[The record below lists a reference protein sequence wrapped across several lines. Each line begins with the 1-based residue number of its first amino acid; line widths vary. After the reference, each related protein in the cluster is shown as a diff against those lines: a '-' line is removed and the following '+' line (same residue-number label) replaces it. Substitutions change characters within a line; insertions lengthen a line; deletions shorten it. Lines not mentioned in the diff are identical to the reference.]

1 MSGGV
6 PGGRTL
12 LRCYSYLGPYWPRC
26 AGGLAAM
33 LLADGVSLLAPQ
45 LIRAVIDRGI
55 GGRDLRLAGLL
66 AGALV
71 GLAFLRGIFTFAQGR
86 LIEQASQGVAFDLRN
101 AIQERL
107 AALSF
112 AFHDT
117 AETGQLLSRAV
128 QDVDR
133 VRFLTGRASFRL
145 LDSAVF
151 ALGTLAT
158 LLAMNPRLAFA
169 AMGTLPLLVL
179 AALRFGSRQRSL
191 SRSIQEQLGVL
202 TSRIEQALRGIRIV
216 RAFAQEAAETARF
229 ERENGRWRKL
239 SDSLAL
245 NGAVFAPL
253 MILVA
258 NLGVVFTV
266 WYGGRLAMGGALSLG
281 ELVAFSAYL
290 GQLVGPVRLLG
301 MVAPA
306 IAVSVSSGER
316 IFEILDARSEVTEAP
331 DAVPLADPR
340 GRVEF
345 QDVSFAY
352 FNRFTVLHGVDF
364 TVEPGQVVEVLAL
377 MGDSSDNVPGVPGIG
392 EKGARDLINLYGSLE
407 GCLEHAA
414 EISRKSYRESLLQ
427 NQEQARKSRDLVRIR
442 FDAPV
447 EWEPEK
453 FRRREPLAEEARS
466 LFGELGFTR
475 ILEEFRSP
483 PPASLPVRREGAV
496 PPGDGVQVEQI
507 HGLEDLR
514 RALRAISNAER
525 VAVVPV
531 LSSPEPMRARMV
543 GVALSADPA
552 RVLYISSR
560 ESDLL
565 SSPALPEEEVLP
577 CLAPLLAGG

>member
-45 LIRAVIDRGI
+45 LIRSVIDRGI

-179 AALRFGSRQRSL
+179 AALRFGTRQRSL

-202 TSRIEQALRGIRIV
+202 TG
-216 RAFAQEAAETARF
+216 FAAC
-229 ERENGRWRKL
+229 G
-239 SDSLAL
+239 
-245 NGAVFAPL
+245 
-253 MILVA
+253 
-258 NLGVVFTV
+258 
-266 WYGGRLAMGGALSLG
+266 
-281 ELVAFSAYL
+281 
-290 GQLVGPVRLLG
+290 
-301 MVAPA
+301 
-306 IAVSVSSGER
+306 
-316 IFEILDARSEVTEAP
+316 
-331 DAVPLADPR
+331 
-340 GRVEF
+340 
-345 QDVSFAY
+345 
-352 FNRFTVLHGVDF
+352 
-364 TVEPGQVVEVLAL
+364 
-377 MGDSSDNVPGVPGIG
+377 
-392 EKGARDLINLYGSLE
+392 
-407 GCLEHAA
+407 
-414 EISRKSYRESLLQ
+414 
-427 NQEQARKSRDLVRIR
+427 
-442 FDAPV
+442 
-447 EWEPEK
+447 
-453 FRRREPLAEEARS
+453 
-466 LFGELGFTR
+466 
-475 ILEEFRSP
+475 
-483 PPASLPVRREGAV
+483 
-496 PPGDGVQVEQI
+496 
-507 HGLEDLR
+507 
-514 RALRAISNAER
+514 
-525 VAVVPV
+525 
-531 LSSPEPMRARMV
+531 
-543 GVALSADPA
+543 
-552 RVLYISSR
+552 
-560 ESDLL
+560 
-565 SSPALPEEEVLP
+565 
-577 CLAPLLAGG
+577 